1 MSQLCDVHKVL
12 LTAITDIITIL
23 FVLFDLMCNMLI

>member
-12 LTAITDIITIL
+12 LLTTIADIITQ